1 MSQSPL
7 LSDTPLVDARSM
19 PPMTWSG
26 AMVGALETV
35 THYLHLAAFPCEKCN
50 GPVIAGSL
58 GTRHD
63 VITQETDITPIGA
76 ICLACGFRPAT
87 VLEPSKDHRF
97 RPVEWN
103 LPIRKLAGPAL
114 SADDPLPAKLSQ
126 DADIKA

>member
-1 MSQSPL
+1 
-7 LSDTPLVDARSM
+7 
-19 PPMTWSG
+19 
-26 AMVGALETV
+26 MVGARETV
-35 THYLHLAAFPCEKCN
+35 THYLHISAFPCENCN

-76 ICLACGFRPAT
+76 VCLACGLRPQI

-103 LPIRKLAGPAL
+103 LAIKDLTGSAL
-114 SADDPLPAKLSQ
+114 SADDQIPAKLSQ
-126 DADIKA
+126 DADKKA